1 MLKCSIKH
9 LETFAKMTYNRT
21 CRGYLKR
28 AKPQLKGLRVLIYA
42 LIESQMG
49 YNDSIS
55 QVSNIR
61 FSIQCLAQNT
71 TSRYQQVSIYIR
83 YDARQDAPSKTQVCM

>member
-9 LETFAKMTYNRT
+9 VETFAKMTYNRT
-21 CRGYLKR
+21 IRGYLNR
-28 AKPQLKGLRVLIYA
+28 EKPQLEGLRVLIYA
-42 LIESQMG
+42 LIQSQMG
-49 YNDSIS
+49 HDDSIS

-71 TSRYQQVSIYIR
+71 TSRYPY
-83 YDARQDAPSKTQVCM
+83 K

>member
-9 LETFAKMTYNRT
+9 VNRT
-21 CRGYLKR
+21 FRGYLKR
-28 AKPQLKGLRVLIYA
+28 AKPQLEGLRVLIYA

-71 TSRYQQVSIYIR
+71 TSRYSQVSIYILYWKR
-83 YDARQDAPSKTQVCM
+83 DDARHDAPSKTQVCM